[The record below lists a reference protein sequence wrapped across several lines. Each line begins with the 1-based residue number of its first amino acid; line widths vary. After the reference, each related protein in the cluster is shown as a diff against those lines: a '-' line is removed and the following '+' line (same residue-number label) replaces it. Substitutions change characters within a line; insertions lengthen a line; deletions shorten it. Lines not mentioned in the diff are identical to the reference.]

1 LSTAYH
7 KTGRFQDCIAAAR
20 QALRIRPDF
29 AQAYNNMAAAYASLG
44 QWDQAIQAAREALRI
59 QPDFQFARNNL
70 EFALSQ
76 KRQAGASK

>member
-1 LSTAYH
+1 
-7 KTGRFQDCIAAAR
+7 
-20 QALRIRPDF
+20 
-29 AQAYNNMAAAYASLG
+29 MAAAYASLG